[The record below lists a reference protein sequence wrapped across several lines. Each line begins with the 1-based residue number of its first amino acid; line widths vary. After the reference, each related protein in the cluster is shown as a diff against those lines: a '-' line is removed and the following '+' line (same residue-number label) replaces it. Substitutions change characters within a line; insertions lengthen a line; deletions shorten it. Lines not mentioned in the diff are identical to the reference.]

1 MKKATAIIGTLIGVL
16 IVASLAVF
24 VKFVYPRYI
33 EPGNTYSKAA
43 ALYNSGDYQRAAMTF
58 SILTAHMPATKGQMQ
73 MNPYLKAL
81 MKHILSA
88 ARLFMLLIPTLRK
101 QTLIASIPIPIPLR
115 LIPCVFLTLPNA

>member
-58 SILTAHMPATKGQMQ
+58 STIPG
-73 MNPYLKAL
+73 YRD
-81 MKHILSA
+81 SA
-88 ARLFMLLIPTLRK
+88 AMALDSWLR
-101 QTLIASIPIPIPLR
+101 AG
-115 LIPCVFLTLPNA
+115 NAKMQSGDLDGAYACYQRANADESSYTSKTSC

>member
-43 ALYNSGDYQRAAMTF
+43 ALYNSGD
-58 SILTAHMPATKGQMQ
+58 
-73 MNPYLKAL
+73 
-81 MKHILSA
+81 
-88 ARLFMLLIPTLRK
+88 
-101 QTLIASIPIPIPLR
+101 
-115 LIPCVFLTLPNA
+115 